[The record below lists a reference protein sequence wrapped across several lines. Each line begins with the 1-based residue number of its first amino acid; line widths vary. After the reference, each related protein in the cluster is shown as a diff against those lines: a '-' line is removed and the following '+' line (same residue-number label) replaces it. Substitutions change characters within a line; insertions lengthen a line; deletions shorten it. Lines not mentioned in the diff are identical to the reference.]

1 MTVSS
6 ANSVVGS
13 SSTTPATKAATGLAG
28 DFNTFLTLL
37 TTQLQHQDPLD
48 PMKSNEFTQ
57 QLVAFTGVEQQITA
71 NKNLESLIAA
81 MRTQDSAS
89 TVGYLGKEVTVYS
102 EKAMLADGNAD
113 WTYSLDTAAAKVNLT
128 VKDSSGNTIYTQPGD
143 IAAGSHQFKWNG
155 KNIDGTDQP
164 DGVYTLGVEALTA
177 DGASITNQI
186 YQKGTVKSID
196 NSYGTSLLS
205 VNGLL
210 VPRENIVSIGV
221 PASVTN

>member
-13 SSTTPATKAATGLAG
+13 STATPATKAATGLAG

-71 NKNLESLIAA
+71 NKNLESLISAMAA
-81 MRTQDSAS
+81 QDSAS
-89 TVGYLGKEVTVYS
+89 TVGYLGKDVKVYS
-102 EKAMLADGNAD
+102 EKAMLADGNAE
-113 WTYSLDTAAAKVNLT
+113 WTYDLDTAAAKVNLT
-128 VKDSSGNTIYTQPGD
+128 VKDSSGNTIYTQAGD
-143 IAAGSHQFKWNG
+143 VAAGSHQFKWDG
-155 KNIDGTDQP
+155 KNIDGTDQA
-164 DGVYTLGVEALTA
+164 DGVYTLSVEALTVE
-177 DGASITNQI
+177 GASITNHI
-186 YQKGTVKSID
+186 YQQGTVKSID

-210 VPRENIVSIGV
+210 VPRGNIVSIGQPTSTV
-221 PASVTN
+221 N